1 MHKKQKGAFLNS
13 KKRIYV
19 SKIKS
24 YKEALISTHG
34 PFKNNKNK
42 RVILNQ
48 YLSVSNFFSK
58 PIRKFGSPAID
69 LAFLACGKIDAFW
82 VNKVNIWDVAAGL
95 VILKEAKGKFQLR
108 ELKKINNT
116 KVSVIATN
124 RNLFKKIKSLFKI

>member
-1 MHKKQKGAFLNS
+1 MMFYAQKNKGAFLNS
-13 KKRIYV
+13 KRIYV

-69 LAFLACGKIDAFW
+69 LAFF
-82 VNKVNIWDVAAGL
+82 
-95 VILKEAKGKFQLR
+95 
-108 ELKKINNT
+108 
-116 KVSVIATN
+116 
-124 RNLFKKIKSLFKI
+124 